1 MLAVVVVRR
10 LFWANAINFTCFVNL
25 QAKEAPLLQKN
36 TKRSVVKNLNKSSP
50 EPVLALKSYFR
61 ICVL

>member
-25 QAKEAPLLQKN
+25 QAKEASCTV
-36 TKRSVVKNLNKSSP
+36 TKEYESWRAP
-50 EPVLALKSYFR
+50 DHATWHIPY
-61 ICVL
+61 